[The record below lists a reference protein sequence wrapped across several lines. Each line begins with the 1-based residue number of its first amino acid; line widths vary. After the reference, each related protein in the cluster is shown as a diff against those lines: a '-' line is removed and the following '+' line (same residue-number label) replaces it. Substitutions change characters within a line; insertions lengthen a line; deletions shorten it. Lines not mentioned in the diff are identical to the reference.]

1 MEKYDR
7 FAYAHPG
14 PFGTDSLT
22 RIRMPLRGANWAKQI
37 TSGLR
42 PDEFCVQTGL
52 MQASLPYSRLNTKRP
67 PRWVAIFFVFRG
79 GFEPPTSCM

>member
-1 MEKYDR
+1 MI
-7 FAYAHPG
+7 G
-14 PFGTDSLT
+14 SLT

-67 PRWVAIFFVFRG
+67 P
-79 GFEPPTSCM
+79 